1 MDSQQRLGDAVVRA
15 IIDGYEYVSARSVHT
30 LPART
35 HDKLVV
41 PESQPR
47 RVWSQGRLLCADHPP
62 RLLEASFGKRR
73 IL

>member
-1 MDSQQRLGDAVVRA
+1 MDSQQRLGDAVVRV

-41 PESQPR
+41 PESHAT
-47 RVWSQGRLLCADHPP
+47 SP
-62 RLLEASFGKRR
+62 RLESGSSSVC
-73 IL
+73 